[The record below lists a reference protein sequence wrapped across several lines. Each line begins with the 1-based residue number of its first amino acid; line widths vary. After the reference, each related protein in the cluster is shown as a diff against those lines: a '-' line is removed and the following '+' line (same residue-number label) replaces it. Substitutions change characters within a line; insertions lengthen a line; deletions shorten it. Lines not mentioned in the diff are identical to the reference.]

1 MHKYANKNRIF
12 TQFYYVSVKK
22 KNYTVDP
29 ELYHV
34 I

>member
-1 MHKYANKNRIF
+1 MQIKNRIF
-12 TQFYYVSVKK
+12 TPFYYVSVKM
-22 KNYTVDP
+22 KNYSVDP